1 MDAQRHRAG
10 NTADRQ
16 LARENRFVRADKFDL
31 LTRES
36 NLRMFLYVEKVLAL
50 KVSVARRFA
59 CPDSSSFD
67 RGLDGSRAWVRRVE
81 NKRAVNIFEMAADE
95 SHHHVTHRKPRRRMP
110 GFEKPFGHSTFLPS
124 KKILSGVR
132 FYVNPSS
139 PDSIS
144 AAGFRGN
151 RQTSQ
156 RKLL

>member
-10 NTADRQ
+10 NTANRQ
-16 LARENRFVRADKFDL
+16 LARENRFVRTDKFDL

-67 RGLDGSRAWVRRVE
+67 RGLDGSRARVRRVE

-124 KKILSGVR
+124 KRYYLKSDSTLI
-132 FYVNPSS
+132 PSS
-139 PDSIS
+139 PDST
-144 AAGFRGN
+144 A
-151 RQTSQ
+151 
-156 RKLL
+156 